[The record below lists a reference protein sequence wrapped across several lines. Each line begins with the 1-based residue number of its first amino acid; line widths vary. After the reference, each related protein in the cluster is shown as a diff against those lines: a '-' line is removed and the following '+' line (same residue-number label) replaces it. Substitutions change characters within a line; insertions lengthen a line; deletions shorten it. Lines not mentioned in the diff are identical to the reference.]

1 LFKEGRLSSFVDA
14 ATAFPTAIFSV
25 LLLAVTAYWLLAL
38 LGIVDADHHGVH
50 VHVEGDTDVP
60 DFGTL
65 AGIATALGLQGVPLS
80 IAATLVILFAWTI
93 CCLGGMWLLPLVPT
107 DSLRLVGGGI
117 LGLASLSV
125 AVAAAN
131 RAVRPLRPLFV
142 THAAIHNVALVG
154 QTCKV
159 LTRTVDEKLGRAE
172 VAQRGANLNIRVWA
186 PSPNRLKRGASAR
199 IVAYEDATAR
209 YRIEADA

>member
-1 LFKEGRLSSFVDA
+1 MSSFVDA
-14 ATAFPTAIFSV
+14 ASAFPTAIFSV
-25 LLLAVTAYWLLAL
+25 LLVAVLTYWLLAL
-38 LGIVDADHHGVH
+38 LGIVDADHGHGLH
-50 VHVEGDTDVP
+50 ADGAADAP
-60 DFGTL
+60 DLATL
-65 AGIATALGLQGVPLS
+65 AGITTALGLQGVPVS
-80 IAATLVILFAWTI
+80 IAATLVVLFAWTLS
-93 CCLGGMWLLPLVPT
+93 CLGAMWVLPLVPS

-125 AVAAAN
+125 AVAAAG
-131 RAVRPLRPLFV
+131 RAVRPLRPLFF

-159 LTRTVDEKLGRAE
+159 LTQTVDEKMGRAE
-172 VAQRGANLNIRVWA
+172 VAQRGAHLNIRVWA

-209 YRIEADA
+209 YRIEAES